1 MFLWRAKELLEGG
14 GELLKAEAELAGMR
28 LQRMLVGLAF
38 YGVIAI
44 LGLIGLLT
52 LLSGLSIMIARWQG
66 WAVALLIV
74 GGIVLVITTL
84 SAVIVSRLVSTREP
98 SMATG
103 SLHTPDEPPQAEAA
117 QAKERM
123 ADAMQEKP
131 QSQEVKDNPIPGLD
145 QLKDE
150 AVDFAVRNPM
160 VVGSAALLAISAIG
174 PLRSVR
180 LISRGLATAGLVGSL
195 ADAIRSESDKED
207 KPSPQS
213 QTGPQSHKTSTRKQ
227 QGPVH
232 PNHTPANTQAG
243 PVPVAP
249 RSRL

>member
-1 MFLWRAKELLEGG
+1 MLLWRAKELLEGG

-28 LQRMLVGLAF
+28 LQRMLVGLVL
-38 YGVIAI
+38 YGILVI
-44 LGLIGLLT
+44 IGLT
-52 LLSGLSIMIARWQG
+52 GLLALLAGLCIVLARSQG
-66 WAVALLIV
+66 WAIALLVV
-74 GGIVLVITTL
+74 GGIVLVVT
-84 SAVIVSRLVSTREP
+84 SVGAGVVSRLIAPREP
-98 SMATG
+98 CEATG
-103 SLHTPDEPPQAEAA
+103 SLGTGDEPPQAEAA

-123 ADAMQEKP
+123 AEAIDDKP
-131 QSQEVKDNPIPGLD
+131 EGAKENPLSGLD

-180 LISRGLATAGLVGSL
+180 LMSRGIATAGLVGSL
-195 ADAIRSESDKED
+195 ADALRSGSGKEEE
-207 KPSPQS
+207 PSPQ
-213 QTGPQSHKTSTRKQ
+213 PHKTSTRKQ

-243 PVPVAP
+243 PVPVSP
-249 RSRL
+249 RSRH